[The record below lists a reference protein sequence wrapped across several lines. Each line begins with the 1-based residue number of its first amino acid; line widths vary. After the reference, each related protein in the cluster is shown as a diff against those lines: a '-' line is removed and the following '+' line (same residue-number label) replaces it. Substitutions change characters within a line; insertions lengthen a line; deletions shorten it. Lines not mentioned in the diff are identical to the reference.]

1 MLKYPGRSSSEKLL
15 SYRDQEAVSGTWPE
29 RGLNREA
36 DYKIRRE
43 TESTA
48 YQGPAKVDAGG
59 MTLMLPISQT
69 HYRPKG
75 KGTWK
80 SSLYRGAPWH
90 CGWRKGYADLEENGH
105 HQPTWYH
112 NSSNISGKGIS
123 YSEKSLDSSF
133 SNFPHVTS
141 LVNLAILNTTPLPL
155 VPFAITLVS
164 RFVLYLLIGSLQ

>member
-75 KGTWK
+75 KGT
-80 SSLYRGAPWH
+80 
-90 CGWRKGYADLEENGH
+90 
-105 HQPTWYH
+105 
-112 NSSNISGKGIS
+112 
-123 YSEKSLDSSF
+123 
-133 SNFPHVTS
+133 
-141 LVNLAILNTTPLPL
+141 
-155 VPFAITLVS
+155 
-164 RFVLYLLIGSLQ
+164 